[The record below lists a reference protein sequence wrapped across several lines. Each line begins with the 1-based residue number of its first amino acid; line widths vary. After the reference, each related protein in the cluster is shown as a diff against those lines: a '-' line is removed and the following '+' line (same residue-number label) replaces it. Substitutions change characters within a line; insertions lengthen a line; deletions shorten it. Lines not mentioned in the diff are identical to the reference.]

1 MRIRFISLSL
11 LVSLCGSA
19 LAQARNVPTYY
30 LALGDSLAQG
40 VQPLGSSTN
49 GKNSDVETNQGYVDD
64 LYTLLRLSNPELSL
78 TKLGCPGE
86 TTSTMIS
93 GGICTY
99 TGARD
104 QLDAAVSFLEAHR
117 GQPGL
122 VTLDIGSNDVDS
134 CISLTGVAEP
144 CFTIGLGSVRSNIP
158 LILHALQAAAPGVP
172 IVAMNY
178 YNPFLAAWTL
188 VKPPLGDGQTLA
200 HIFENAAEMFNS
212 ELEILYSGISV
223 ADVAKAYHISDFT
236 VIPVINLPLN
246 VFLTLSWTWMGTP
259 APFGPD
265 IHPNAAGY
273 AAIAGAFAEQI
284 RLNSTF
290 RD

>member
-1 MRIRFISLSL
+1 MLF
-11 LVSLCGSA
+11 GSA
-19 LAQARNVPTYY
+19 LAQAGNAPTYY

-40 VQPLGSSTN
+40 VQPLGSPTN

-64 LYTLLRLSNPELSL
+64 LYALLRLRNPQLSL

-99 TGARD
+99 AGAND
-104 QLDAAVSFLEAHR
+104 QLDAAVNFLDAHR

-122 VTLDIGSNDVDS
+122 VTLNIGSNDVDR
-134 CISLTGVAEP
+134 CISLTGVLDE
-144 CFTIGLGSVRSNIP
+144 CFMTGLGNVKSNIP
-158 LILHALQAAAPGVP
+158 LILHALQAAAPGTL

-212 ELEILYSGISV
+212 ELEILYSGIPV

-236 VIPVINLPLN
+236 LIPVLNLPLN
-246 VFLTLSWTWMGTP
+246 VFLTRSWTWMGAP

-273 AAIAGAFAEQI
+273 AVIAGAFAEQI
-284 RLNSTF
+284 PNSTS